1 VPIDKEGKSEYDP
14 RRLFPSADENRTCK
28 PNWIGS
34 AKLFSAWI
42 SLAGFLREITAA
54 FAILFYLAL
63 CFLAYA
69 GLDDRSFSAVSRH
82 VFLVPGIIPLICWL
96 AFLLSNGRRRA
107 YLLGLA
113 TGATCF
119 HVFLFA
125 VSAHSDGMT
134 YWLVQ
139 LVEMSALWFLGRAN
153 KPA

>member
-1 VPIDKEGKSEYDP
+1 VPIDKDKKSEYDP
-14 RRLFPSADENRTCK
+14 RRLLPSADENRTCK

-34 AKLFSAWI
+34 AKLFSVWI
-42 SLAGFLREITAA
+42 S
-54 FAILFYLAL
+54 FYLAL

-96 AFLLSNGRRRA
+96 AFLLINGRRRA
-107 YLLGLA
+107 YFLGLA
-113 TGATCF
+113 SGATCF

-139 LVEMSALWFLGRAN
+139 LVEMSALWFLVRAN